1 MLLILKKMFSFFVN
15 NNKKGNMLN
24 KVFNTYEKRVFVL
37 LMSIVIVLQIVY
49 MTDNPFD
56 FILITFIDVIIFLTM
71 WNLVLTN
78 VTIYQNKPKTDF
90 IQYGTSLNDALNGN
104 KYRYDLIVDDKETHK
119 LM

>member
-1 MLLILKKMFSFFVN
+1 MFCFFVN
-15 NNKKGNMLN
+15 NNKEGNMLN
-24 KVFNTYEKRVFVL
+24 NVFNTYEKRVFVL

-56 FILITFIDVIIFLTM
+56 FILITLIDVIIFFTI
-71 WNLVLTN
+71 WNVVLTN

-104 KYRYDLIVDDKETHK
+104 KYRYDLIVEKLEKDK
-119 LM
+119 MM

>member
-1 MLLILKKMFSFFVN
+1 
-15 NNKKGNMLN
+15 MLN

-56 FILITFIDVIIFLTM
+56 VILITLIDVIIFLTI
-71 WNLVLTN
+71 WNVVFTN

-104 KYRYDLIVDDKETHK
+104 KYRYDLIVDNLEKDK
-119 LM
+119 MM

>member
-1 MLLILKKMFSFFVN
+1 
-15 NNKKGNMLN
+15 MLN

-56 FILITFIDVIIFLTM
+56 VILITLIDVIIFLAI
-71 WNLVLTN
+71 WNVVFTN

-104 KYRYDLIVDDKETHK
+104 KYRYDLIVDNLEKDK
-119 LM
+119 MM